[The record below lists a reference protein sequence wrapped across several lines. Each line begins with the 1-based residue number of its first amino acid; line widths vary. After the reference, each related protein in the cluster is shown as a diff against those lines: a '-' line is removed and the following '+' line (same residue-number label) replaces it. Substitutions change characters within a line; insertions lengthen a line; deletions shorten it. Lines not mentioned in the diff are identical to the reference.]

1 MEVLVVLFLLFLFSS
16 LGDSKKKGQQK
27 REAERRAFRQ
37 MQEEME
43 RQEAEAA
50 KHMSADEG
58 QRRATEMEREQ
69 HRERAQRLQQQAAE
83 RAAQQAAAQAQPR
96 PEEYRPPQPTV
107 EQRAQVAYAHAT
119 EEASACTDDW
129 AEEVR
134 LHAQPARA
142 RATAATGYAAPQKT
156 DPYAALF
163 TEQGLRNG
171 VILSEILAS
180 RGGRHGRR
188 VGR

>member
-16 LGDSKKKGQQK
+16 LGDNKKKAQRQRENQQ
-27 REAERRAFRQ
+27 RAFRQ

-43 RQEAEAA
+43 RQEAEQAQR
-50 KHMSADEG
+50 MSADQG
-58 QRRATEMEREQ
+58 QWRATEMEREKQ
-69 HRERAQRLQQQAAE
+69 QALKQRLQQQAAE
-83 RAAQQAAAQAQPR
+83 RVAAAQAPPR
-96 PEEYRPPQPTV
+96 AEDYRPPQPTV
-107 EQRAQVAYAHAT
+107 AQRAQVAYAHAT
-119 EEASACTDDW
+119 EESSACTDDW

-134 LHAQPARA
+134 LHARPPRAQAPA
-142 RATAATGYAAPQKT
+142 AAGYAAPPKT
-156 DPYAALF
+156 NPYAALF

-171 VILSEILAS
+171 VVVSEILGS

>member
-16 LGDSKKKGQQK
+16 LGDNKKKQQQK
-27 REAERRAFRQ
+27 REAEQRAFRQ
-37 MQEEME
+37 MQEDME

-58 QRRATEMEREQ
+58 QRRATEMEREKQ
-69 HRERAQRLQQQAAE
+69 KELKQRLQQAQRE
-83 RAAQQAAAQAQPR
+83 RMAQQAAAQARVEPA
-96 PEEYRPPQPTV
+96 EYRPPQPTV
-107 EQRAQVAYAHAT
+107 EQRAQVAFAHAT
-119 EEASACTDDW
+119 EESSACTDDW

-134 LHAQPARA
+134 LHARPPRAQAPA
-142 RATAATGYAAPQKT
+142 AATYASQRKVN
-156 DPYAALF
+156 PYAALF

-171 VILSEILAS
+171 VIVSEILGS

-188 VGR
+188 IGR